1 MVYKMFSLYFNISN
15 KALYKICIKY
25 SVLFGLRLESDYALK
40 IEIEDWNL
48 TKKNKEILAPFISI
62 GRISIFQSL
71 ISIFNLILINDSF
84 KLI

>member
-40 IEIEDWNL
+40 IEIED
-48 TKKNKEILAPFISI
+48 
-62 GRISIFQSL
+62 
-71 ISIFNLILINDSF
+71 
-84 KLI
+84 